1 MDVRRF
7 IRRTGELR
15 FLLLV
20 GSALN
25 VVGGIIDTSWWKS
38 IW

>member
-1 MDVRRF
+1 MGVRRF
-7 IRRTGELR
+7 IRRTGELQ

-20 GSALN
+20 WRTLS
-25 VVGGIIDTSWWKS
+25 VVDAVIDTSWWKS